1 MPQSTV
7 DSHLRVNLAV
17 QPAPHPIPEEDEAF
31 FPIAILA
38 DFSGRSTRSSDTYPA
53 PGIPVRIN
61 CDNFETV
68 FERFDL
74 ALRLK
79 LAESE
84 GEEAT
89 LQFRHIDDFHPDQL
103 IRQIAPLA
111 RLFDLRSRLLD
122 PAHAEAAVAE
132 ARSTLNLDA
141 PATGTT
147 SLPATPTETTE
158 DLLKR
163 LLGKSGAPKPE
174 SPPAASTVEGLLKQ
188 IVTPNIVPSA
198 TAEQSDLVRQIENDL
213 SRRLREV
220 LHNAD
225 FQALEATWRGI
236 DFLVREITD
245 QVRLYLIDISKA
257 ELAAQ
262 ISAGE
267 LTKTVICKQLEQIS
281 PSVVLGMFTFGP
293 GDQLFL
299 GSLASLMES
308 LRTSF
313 VAGAGPQ
320 MVGCRSFGSQP
331 DPDDWATEAALHE
344 FEALRGMPES
354 SHLGLLT
361 PRFLLRQP
369 YGSDS
374 DPIEAFDFQEIVA
387 PSEHESYLWGN
398 SCVLCGYL
406 IADAFAAN
414 GWDFDTCGGGQ
425 VFGLPVHT
433 LTTAGETEAKP
444 CAEAWLSE
452 RAAEAILE
460 HGIVPVASIRG
471 RDAVEIRALQSF
483 AKPAT
488 PLIIRY
494 Q

>member
-7 DSHLRVNLAV
+7 DSHLRVNLAI
-17 QPAPHPIPEEDEAF
+17 QPALDPILEGDEAS
-31 FPIAILA
+31 FPIVILA
-38 DFSGRSTRSSDTYPA
+38 DFSGRSTRSADTYSA

-61 CDNFETV
+61 SDDFETV

-74 ALRLK
+74 ALRMK
-79 LAESE
+79 LAESD

-89 LQFRHIDDFHPDQL
+89 LQFGHIDDFHPDQL

-158 DLLKR
+158 
-163 LLGKSGAPKPE
+163 
-174 SPPAASTVEGLLKQ
+174 
-188 IVTPNIVPSA
+188 
-198 TAEQSDLVRQIENDL
+198 EQSDLVRQIENDL
-213 SRRLREV
+213 SKRLREV

-236 DFLVREITD
+236 DFLVREISD
-245 QVRLYLIDISKA
+245 QVQLYLIDISKA

-267 LTKTVICKQLEQIS
+267 LTKTVICKQLEQIG

-299 GSLASLMES
+299 GSFASLMER

-313 VAGAGPQ
+313 VAGAAPQ

-344 FEALRGMPES
+344 FEALRQMPES
-354 SHLGLLT
+354 SHLGLLM

-387 PSEHESYLWGN
+387 RSEHESYLWGN

-406 IADAFAAN
+406 LADGFAAE
-414 GWDFDTCGGGQ
+414 GWDFDTRGGGQ

-444 CAEAWLSE
+444 CAEAWLNE
-452 RAAEAILE
+452 RTAEIILE
-460 HGIVPVASIRG
+460 HGIMPVASIRG
-471 RDAVEIRALQSF
+471 RDAVEIRALLSF
-483 AKPAT
+483 AKPAA

>member
-7 DSHLRVNLAV
+7 DSHLSLDLSI
-17 QPAPHPIPEEDEAF
+17 QPALDPIPEGDEQF

-38 DFSGRSTRSSDTYPA
+38 DFSGRSTRHADTSSA

-68 FERFDL
+68 FERFGPV
-74 ALRLK
+74 LRLK
-79 LAESE
+79 AAESA
-84 GEEAT
+84 GNEAA
-89 LQFRHIDDFHPDQL
+89 LQFAHIDDFHPDRL
-103 IRQIAPLA
+103 IHQIVPLE
-111 RLFDLRSRLLD
+111 RLFDLRFRLLD

-132 ARSTLNLDA
+132 ARSTLNLNA
-141 PATGTT
+141 PATGTAV
-147 SLPATPTETTE
+147 LPATPTETTE
-158 DLLKR
+158 ELLKR
-163 LLGKSGAPKPE
+163 LLGKSDTPKPE
-174 SPPAASTVEGLLKQ
+174 SPPAASTVERLLKQ
-188 IVTPNIVPSA
+188 IVTPNVVPGA
-198 TAEQSDLVRQIENDL
+198 TAEQSDLVRLIENDL
-213 SRRLREV
+213 STRLREV

-236 DFLVREITD
+236 DFLVRQIGD
-245 QVRLYLIDISKA
+245 QIGLYLVDISKA

-267 LTKTVICKQLEQIS
+267 LTKTVIFKQLEQIG

-299 GSLASLMES
+299 GSLASLMDR

-313 VAGAGPQ
+313 VAGAAPQ

-344 FEALRGMPES
+344 FDALRRMPES
-354 SHLGLLT
+354 SHLGLLM
-361 PRFLLRQP
+361 PSFLLRQP
-369 YGSDS
+369 YGTDS
-374 DPIEAFDFQEIVA
+374 DPIEAFNFQEIVA

-406 IADAFAAN
+406 LADAFAAE
-414 GWDFDTCGGGQ
+414 GWDFVTRGGGQ

-433 LTTAGETEAKP
+433 LTAAGETEAKP

-452 RAAEAILE
+452 RAVEAILE
-460 HGIVPVASIRG
+460 HGIMPVTSIRG
-471 RDAVEIRALQSF
+471 RDAVEIRALKSF

-488 PLIIRY
+488 PLIIR
-494 Q
+494 

>member
-7 DSHLRVNLAV
+7 DSHLRVNLAI
-17 QPAPHPIPEEDEAF
+17 QPALDPILEGDEAS
-31 FPIAILA
+31 FPIVILA
-38 DFSGRSTRSSDTYPA
+38 DFSGRSTRSADTYSA

-61 CDNFETV
+61 
-68 FERFDL
+68 
-74 ALRLK
+74 
-79 LAESE
+79 S
-84 GEEAT
+84 
-89 LQFRHIDDFHPDQL
+89 DDFEPDQL

-163 LLGKSGAPKPE
+163 LLGKSGAAKPE
-174 SPPAASTVEGLLKQ
+174 SPPAASTVERLLKQ
-188 IVTPNIVPSA
+188 IVTPDVVPSA

-213 SRRLREV
+213 SKRLREV

-236 DFLVREITD
+236 DFLVREISD
-245 QVRLYLIDISKA
+245 QVQLYLIDISKA

-267 LTKTVICKQLEQIS
+267 LTKTVICKQLEQIG

-299 GSLASLMES
+299 GSFASLMER

-313 VAGAGPQ
+313 VAGAAPQ
-320 MVGCRSFGSQP
+320 MVGCR
-331 DPDDWATEAALHE
+331 
-344 FEALRGMPES
+344 
-354 SHLGLLT
+354 
-361 PRFLLRQP
+361 
-369 YGSDS
+369 
-374 DPIEAFDFQEIVA
+374 
-387 PSEHESYLWGN
+387 
-398 SCVLCGYL
+398 
-406 IADAFAAN
+406 
-414 GWDFDTCGGGQ
+414 
-425 VFGLPVHT
+425 
-433 LTTAGETEAKP
+433 
-444 CAEAWLSE
+444 
-452 RAAEAILE
+452 
-460 HGIVPVASIRG
+460 
-471 RDAVEIRALQSF
+471 
-483 AKPAT
+483 
-488 PLIIRY
+488 
-494 Q
+494 

>member
-7 DSHLRVNLAV
+7 DSHLRVNLAI
-17 QPAPHPIPEEDEAF
+17 QPALDPILEGDEAS
-31 FPIAILA
+31 FPIVILA
-38 DFSGRSTRSSDTYPA
+38 DFSGRSTRSADTYSA

-61 CDNFETV
+61 SDDFETV

-74 ALRLK
+74 ALRMK
-79 LAESE
+79 LAESD

-89 LQFRHIDDFHPDQL
+89 LQFGHIDDFHPDQL

-163 LLGKSGAPKPE
+163 LLGKSGAAKPE
-174 SPPAASTVEGLLKQ
+174 SPPAASTVERLLKQ
-188 IVTPNIVPSA
+188 IVTPDVVPSA

-236 DFLVREITD
+236 DFLVREISD

-267 LTKTVICKQLEQIS
+267 LTKTVICKQLEQIG

-299 GSLASLMES
+299 GSFASLMER

-313 VAGAGPQ
+313 VAGAAPQ
-320 MVGCRSFGSQP
+320 MVGCRSFGS
-331 DPDDWATEAALHE
+331 
-344 FEALRGMPES
+344 
-354 SHLGLLT
+354 
-361 PRFLLRQP
+361 
-369 YGSDS
+369 
-374 DPIEAFDFQEIVA
+374 
-387 PSEHESYLWGN
+387 
-398 SCVLCGYL
+398 
-406 IADAFAAN
+406 
-414 GWDFDTCGGGQ
+414 
-425 VFGLPVHT
+425 
-433 LTTAGETEAKP
+433 
-444 CAEAWLSE
+444 
-452 RAAEAILE
+452 
-460 HGIVPVASIRG
+460 
-471 RDAVEIRALQSF
+471 
-483 AKPAT
+483 
-488 PLIIRY
+488 
-494 Q
+494 